1 MVVHIIFA
9 SSSVPSVTYTNVMD
23 RGVSLEPLVV
33 GLLVVLFFV

>member
-9 SSSVPSVTYTNVMD
+9 SSSVPLVIYTNGMN
-23 RGVSLEPLVV
+23 RGVSVEPLVV